1 MTRYRDRYEEI
12 YRILSR
18 GDLQKGSEGL
28 AELSLGPEL
37 FGADPDLW
45 LGFYT
50 QEGLHHALKKYG
62 FFRELRHQGFP
73 NCTLEIRTDDPDE
86 HMLRIFS
93 ANPPSKIPL
102 AELVVRRD
110 FLRPHPDLAQDLAH
124 SHIPVLT
131 VDWLTLQNPLADFAP
146 RRPPLPGQKY
156 PGLGVGAQVLEL
168 LRNICRRLKLG
179 GIATVPSHFH
189 NAIFYSAEFV
199 HFDPYYQGA
208 FLALLRDVLPQ
219 THNSVAAASW
229 ALHWEMV
236 QNKKNQSA
244 TFPWFQELM
253 LNPISPELKAYFQ
266 TPHFRREV
274 QQALT
279 EHDFIVFLSPLQSS
293 LKARGIQPVD
303 PKRIQDWI

>member
-12 YRILSR
+12 YRTLSR

-37 FGADPDLW
+37 FGADRDLW

-50 QEGLHHALKKYG
+50 RDGLHHALKKYG

-73 NCTLEIRTDDPDE
+73 DCTLEMRTDDPDE

-93 ANPPSKIPL
+93 ANPESKIPL

-110 FLRPHPDLAQDLAH
+110 FLRPHPEFAQLLNQ

-131 VDWLTLQNPLADFAP
+131 VDWLTLQNPLEEFTD

-189 NAIFYSAEFV
+189 NAIFYSAEFL
-199 HFDPYYQGA
+199 HFDPYFQGT
-208 FLALLRDVLPQ
+208 FLALVRDVLPQ
-219 THNSVAAASW
+219 TQNSIAAASW

-236 QNKKNQSA
+236 QNKKAQSA

-253 LNPISPELKAYFQ
+253 INPISRELKAYFEL
-266 TPHFRREV
+266 PDFRREV

-279 EHDFIVFLSPLQSS
+279 DHDFHVFLSPLKRA
-293 LKARGIQPVD
+293 LATRGIEPVN
-303 PKRIQDWI
+303 PERIKAWI